1 MKIHRFIGQFSE
13 KGDRVFINDEKIIHQ
28 IKNVLKL
35 QPGEKI
41 ILVFGAGR
49 EAVCQLEEINS
60 TFIVCHKQSENK
72 SSLDAGKRIIL
83 YVSILKK
90 DNFEVVTQKATEVG
104 ATKIVPIISARTIKK
119 DVNMERL
126 RRIATEASEQSGRT
140 VVPEISVPIDFAV
153 AVDLARE
160 NDVNY
165 AFEKEMPEFDNVA
178 VQKFKSV
185 GLFIGPEGGW
195 LPEELDK
202 MKQNKFVFAG
212 LGKNVLRAE
221 TAAIVATFL
230 TNK

>member
-1 MKIHRFIGQFSE
+1 
-13 KGDRVFINDEKIIHQ
+13 
-28 IKNVLKL
+28 
-35 QPGEKI
+35 
-41 ILVFGAGR
+41 
-49 EAVCQLEEINS
+49 
-60 TFIVCHKQSENK
+60 
-72 SSLDAGKRIIL
+72 L